1 MRTCSL
7 IAECSLSYAKIIRQL
22 KLQNTKFMMK
32 QLLLTTSV
40 ALFSLGVHAQSTA
53 PNAFRPHPVSDGLD
67 VSSLPRPAANH
78 RSVSAARP
86 VSSGAEDLYG
96 PWVKCETV
104 ENDNMLTC
112 APDTLRAP
120 EDVLAGDVRMA
131 FSPDTYGYG
140 RLDGDVLTFPS
151 QYANDGATFEV
162 VNSHLVICGIKADRE
177 TVTDNVV
184 FVRNADG
191 NFELADSLSGWY
203 IYVED
208 GAYQHM
214 KWWRAY
220 DTVLRRANGTMTSQ
234 RTWWFET
241 TEDAVPV
248 SVVKDGLEWNIYGW
262 GPQVKVT
269 VEVSPEDGKTTVQ
282 LPQNVYNTAEEDWD
296 SEMGKYVMLC
306 SKKEEGTYEPGELM
320 WDMSEHEVEGTYR
333 EEGDEAVVAYPDV
346 TFGTYSLFDSEG
358 MGESMGDY
366 ADVVIR
372 VSGLV
377 SNAVARPSVAAAAPS
392 AAGSYNL
399 AGQRVGKDYR
409 GLVIENGVKRMRR

>member
-1 MRTCSL
+1 
-7 IAECSLSYAKIIRQL
+7 
-22 KLQNTKFMMK
+22 MMK
-32 QLLLTTSV
+32 QLLLMACAV
-40 ALFSLGVHAQSTA
+40 LLPLGVHAQKPA
-53 PNAFRPHPVSDGLD
+53 PNTFRSHPVAAGLD
-67 VSSLPRPAANH
+67 VSSLPRPTTH
-78 RSVSAARP
+78 PRSASAPRP
-86 VSSGAEDLYG
+86 ASSGAADLYG
-96 PWVKCETV
+96 PWVKCETI
-104 ENDNMLTC
+104 ENDDMLTC
-112 APDTLRAP
+112 AHDTLRAP
-120 EDVLAGDVRMA
+120 EDVAAGDVRMT

-151 QYANDGATFEV
+151 QYANDGATFEA
-162 VNSHLVICGIKADRE
+162 VNSRLIICGIKADRT

-184 FVRNADG
+184 FVRNTDG
-191 NFELADSLSGWY
+191 HFELADSLSGWY

-220 DTVLRRANGTMTSQ
+220 DTVLRRANGTMTSL

-241 TEDAVPV
+241 TDDAVPV
-248 SVVKDGLEWNIYGW
+248 SVVKDGLEWTIYGW
-262 GPQVKVT
+262 GPQVKVS

-282 LPQNVYNTAEEDWD
+282 LPQNVYNTVEEDWD
-296 SEMGKYVMLC
+296 SEIGKYIMLC

-333 EEGDEAVVAYPDV
+333 EEGDEAVIAYPDV
-346 TFGTYSLFDSEG
+346 TFGTYSLFDSED

-377 SNAVARPSVAAAAPS
+377 SNAVSRPSVVS
-392 AAGSYNL
+392 AAQPVGESYNL

-409 GLVIENGVKRMRR
+409 GLVIENGVKRVRR